1 MSYTLVDL
9 NVRQPTPAVT
19 TPVLTSTTQPCQL
32 QRQPGHLL
40 KQAQHQPPLPA
51 STINPDLAE
60 STNPEQ
66 QAQAMPPK
74 IASE

>member
-1 MSYTLVDL
+1 MSGNLRL
-9 NVRQPTPAVT
+9 LLQLKRSA
-19 TPVLTSTTQPCQL
+19 STTQPCQL
-32 QRQPGHLL
+32 QRQLGHLL

-60 STNPEQ
+60 STNPEH
-66 QAQAMPPK
+66 QAKAMPPK